1 MSAVWRVITLA
12 ALLGTPA
19 LAGGGPRVATSVLL
33 AGASCQPYIGRV
45 TFGVTPD
52 AGASREMAR
61 IVALDQAARQTERID
76 WAVVAREDEA
86 RRAQTLALLRA
97 GRLSSAADYFD
108 AALVFQHGNCPQ
120 HYQLAHLL
128 AGQALA
134 RGALAS
140 GGALPAGWLFAAT
153 FDRWQLSLGRP
164 QAYGTQFSNTPGQC
178 EWRLTPVDAVTTD
191 AQRERLGVPALG
203 LARAQADIMNA
214 RCRGDLP

>member
-1 MSAVWRVITLA
+1 MNAVWRVITLA

-33 AGASCQPYIGRV
+33 DGASCQPYIGRV
-45 TFGVTPD
+45 TFGVTLD

-61 IVALDQAARQTERID
+61 IVALDQAARQPGQID

-86 RRAQTLALLRA
+86 RRTQALALLRA
-97 GRLSSAADYFD
+97 GRLSSAADYFN

-134 RGALAS
+134 RGAPAS
-140 GGALPAGWLFAAT
+140 DTLPLGWLFAAT

-164 QAYGTQFSNTPGQC
+164 QAYGTQFLLVQEPCSYALAQ
-178 EWRLTPVDAVTTD
+178 VDSVTTD
-191 AQRERLGVPALG
+191 AQRERLAVPVLG
-203 LARAQADIMNA
+203 LARAQADILTA
-214 RCRGDLP
+214 ECLKRQP